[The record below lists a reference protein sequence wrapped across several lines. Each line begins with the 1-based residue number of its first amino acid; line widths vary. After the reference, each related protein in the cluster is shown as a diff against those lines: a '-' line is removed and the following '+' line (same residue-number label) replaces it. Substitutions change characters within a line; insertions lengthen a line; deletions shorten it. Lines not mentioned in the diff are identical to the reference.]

1 MKFTPNMANLQNG
14 IDAILQEHPTIK
26 NIVQSI
32 DAQKGR
38 ALLVGGAVRDLL
50 LGRASKDIDIE
61 VHGVPLAML
70 EEVLKKQG
78 PVSAVGKSFGVL
90 RIHNLDVDWSLP
102 RTDSVGRKPIVSID
116 PNMSFKQAFER
127 RDLTINAMGVDFI
140 TKELIDPFDGLK
152 DLEQGILR
160 APNPETFVEDPLRF
174 FRVMQMI
181 ARFEM
186 SPDDE
191 LENVC
196 RTMSIEHVSR
206 ERIELEFEKMLLQSE
221 RPSKGIRWLREVGR
235 LAAVLP
241 ELDATINV
249 EQDPR
254 WHPEGDVFEHS
265 MQALDA
271 AAIIARTY
279 EDRHQKL
286 ILLYT
291 ALVHDLGKAVT
302 TERMPNGSITSYNH
316 EVAGVD
322 LARAM
327 LKRITENHD
336 LLNAILKLV
345 RHHMTPVIFVKEGAK
360 ASAYKRLANKLDPEA
375 SIARLADLAYAD
387 IRGRNAHSMEPLN
400 IEIPELVTFIERADQ
415 AKVHY
420 KPEEPALKGRDLLD
434 EIKPGKEMGRLLDR
448 AYEIQIEEGITDKDE
463 LKKRVLGK
471 HKT

>member
-1 MKFTPNMANLQNG
+1 MKFTPNIMNLQNG
-14 IDAILQEHPTIK
+14 VDATLQEHPTIK
-26 NIVQSI
+26 SIVQSI

-61 VHGVPLAML
+61 VHGISLAAL
-70 EEVLKKQG
+70 EEILKKHG

-102 RTDSVGRKPIVSID
+102 RTDSVGRKPIVAID
-116 PNMSFKQAFER
+116 PHMTFKQAFER
-127 RDLTINAMGVDFI
+127 RDLTINAMGVDLI
-140 TKELIDPFDGLK
+140 TKELIDPFDGIK
-152 DLEQGILR
+152 DLEQGMLR

-174 FRVMQMI
+174 YRVMQMI

-186 SPDDE
+186 YPNEE
-191 LENVC
+191 LQNVC
-196 RTMSIEHVSR
+196 RRMSIEHVSR
-206 ERIELEFEKMLLQSE
+206 ERIELEFEKMLLQSK
-221 RPSKGIRWLREVGR
+221 RPSLGIRWLRDVGR
-235 LAAVLP
+235 LAEVFP

-249 EQDPR
+249 EQDFR

-271 AAIIARTY
+271 AAIIAKTY
-279 EDRHQKL
+279 DDRHKKL
-286 ILLYT
+286 VLLYT

-302 TERMPNGSITSYNH
+302 TEKTPNGIISYNH
-316 EVAGVD
+316 EVVGVD

-336 LLNAILKLV
+336 LISAILKLV

-360 ASAYKRLANKLDPEA
+360 ASAYKRLANKLDPETT
-375 SIARLADLAYAD
+375 IAMLADLAYAD
-387 IRGRNAHSMEPLN
+387 IRGRNPESIDPLT
-400 IEIPELVTFIERADQ
+400 IAIPELVTFIERADQ

-420 KPEEPALKGRDLLD
+420 KPEEPVLKGRDLLD
-434 EIKPGKEMGRLLDR
+434 VIKPGKEMGRLLDR
-448 AYEIQIEEGITDKDE
+448 AYEIQIEEGIIDRDE
-463 LKKRVLGK
+463 LKRRVLK
-471 HKT
+471 S

>member
-1 MKFTPNMANLQNG
+1 MKFTPNMSNLQNG

-61 VHGVPLAML
+61 VHGVPLATL
-70 EEVLKKQG
+70 EEILKKQG

-127 RDLTINAMGVDFI
+127 RDLTVNAMGIDLT
-140 TKELIDPFDGLK
+140 TKELIDPFNGVK

-160 APNPETFVEDPLRF
+160 APNAHTFVEDPLRF
-174 FRVMQMI
+174 YRVMQMI

-186 SPDDE
+186 YPDEE
-191 LENVC
+191 LQNVC
-196 RTMSIEHVSR
+196 RTMSIEHISR

-221 RPSKGIRWLREVGR
+221 RPSKGLRWLRDVGR

-271 AAIIARTY
+271 AAIIAKTY
-279 EDRHQKL
+279 DDRHQKL

-302 TERMPNGSITSYNH
+302 TEKTPNGIISYNH

-322 LARAM
+322 LARNM

-336 LLNAILKLV
+336 LISAILKLV

-360 ASAYKRLANKLDPEA
+360 APAYKRLANKLDPETT
-375 SIARLADLAYAD
+375 IARLADLAYAD
-387 IRGRNAHSMEPLN
+387 IRGRNPESMEPLN
-400 IEIPELVTFIERADQ
+400 IAIPELVTFIERADQ
-415 AKVHY
+415 AHVHY
-420 KPEEPALKGRDLLD
+420 KPEEPVLKGRDLLD
-434 EIKPGKEMGRLLDR
+434 VIKPGKEMGRLLDR
-448 AYEIQIEEGITDKDE
+448 AYEIQIEEGITDRDE
-463 LKKRVLGK
+463 LKKRVLK
-471 HKT
+471 P

>member
-1 MKFTPNMANLQNG
+1 MG
-14 IDAILQEHPTIK
+14 ID
-26 NIVQSI
+26 
-32 DAQKGR
+32 
-38 ALLVGGAVRDLL
+38 
-50 LGRASKDIDIE
+50 
-61 VHGVPLAML
+61 
-70 EEVLKKQG
+70 
-78 PVSAVGKSFGVL
+78 
-90 RIHNLDVDWSLP
+90 
-102 RTDSVGRKPIVSID
+102 
-116 PNMSFKQAFER
+116 
-127 RDLTINAMGVDFI
+127 LT

-152 DLEQGILR
+152 DLERGILR

-174 FRVMQMI
+174 YRVMQMI

-186 SPDDE
+186 QPDQE
-191 LENVC
+191 LQNVC
-196 RTMSIEHVSR
+196 RMMSIEHVSR
-206 ERIELEFEKMLLQSE
+206 ERIELEFEKMLLQSQ
-221 RPSKGIRWLREVGR
+221 RPSKGLRWLREVGR

-271 AAIIARTY
+271 AAIIAKTY
-279 EDRHQKL
+279 VDRHQKL

-302 TERMPNGSITSYNH
+302 TEKTPNGIISYNH

-322 LARAM
+322 LARNM

-336 LLNAILKLV
+336 LMNAILKLV

-387 IRGRNAHSMEPLN
+387 IRGRNPASMEPLT

-415 AKVHY
+415 AHVHY
-420 KPEEPALKGRDLLD
+420 KPEEPVLKGRDLLD
-434 EIKPGKEMGRLLDR
+434 VIKPGKEMGKLLDR
-448 AYEIQIEEGITDKDE
+448 AYEIQIEEGILDKEE
-463 LKKRVLGK
+463 LKRRVLK
-471 HKT
+471 S